1 MPLDVIQQWWP
12 LIVTLGAILIWVVR
26 MEGKML
32 ANTRE
37 IERLWAQ
44 RREDMEMAKV
54 DRQDLKEMLKEVRSD
69 VKTLTEKMVK

>member
-1 MPLDVIQQWWP
+1 MPFDVIQQWWP
-12 LIVTLGAILIWVVR
+12 LILTLGGILVWVVR

-54 DRQDLKEMLKEVRSD
+54 DRQELKEMLKEVRSD

>member
-54 DRQDLKEMLKEVRSD
+54 DRQDLKEMLKEVRRD